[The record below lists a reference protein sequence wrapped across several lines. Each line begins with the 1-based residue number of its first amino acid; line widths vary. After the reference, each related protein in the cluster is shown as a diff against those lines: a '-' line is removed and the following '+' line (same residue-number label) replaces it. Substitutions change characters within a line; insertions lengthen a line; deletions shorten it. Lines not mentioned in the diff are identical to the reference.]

1 MSEYKTFED
10 FLNSIPYFIEELY
23 NSKKLHSSL
32 GYVPS
37 EEFEHIFNNNK
48 THQLV
53 LHR

>member
-1 MSEYKTFED
+1 MSEYGIFED

-23 NSKKLHSSL
+23 KSKRLDSSP
-32 GYVPS
+32 GYMPP